1 MKGKNFPGETR
12 DDMGSLF
19 HKLKRKPQPTCAAV
33 IVAAGNASRMQGV
46 DKIMA
51 ELGGKPVIGYTLSAF
66 ESCPL
71 VQQVVVVTRS
81 DLIVP
86 IGEVCKTYGLTKV
99 TKVVTGGEDRSHSV
113 LIGLSEVDQAVD
125 YIAIHDGAR
134 PFVSQQVLEDAIK
147 MAWKTSAAAPAIPVN
162 DTIKTAENSQVT
174 GTPDRSKL
182 FAVQTPQVFDA
193 DLIRGALHHCI
204 EHHIA
209 LTDDCSAVEQ
219 IGKVVTLT
227 EGDRRNLKITT
238 QFDLVIGEAIAACQ
252 DAT

>member
-1 MKGKNFPGETR
+1 
-12 DDMGSLF
+12 MGSLF
-19 HKLKRKPQPTCAAV
+19 HKFKRKPQPTCAAV

-51 ELGGKPVIGYTLSAF
+51 EIGDKPVIGHTLAAF
-66 ESCPL
+66 EACPL
-71 VQQVVVVTRS
+71 VGQVVVVTRA

-86 IGEVCKTYGLTKV
+86 IGEVCKTYGFSKV
-99 TKVVTGGEDRSHSV
+99 TRVVTGGADRSHSV
-113 LIGLSEVDQAVD
+113 LIGLSEVDQGVD
-125 YIAIHDGAR
+125 FIAIHDGAR
-134 PFVSQQVLEDAIK
+134 PFVSQQVLEAAITT
-147 MAWKTSAAAPAIPVN
+147 AQKTGAAAPAIPVN
-162 DTIKTAENSQVT
+162 DTIKTAEHSLVT

-204 EHHIA
+204 ERHIP

-219 IGKVVTLT
+219 IGKAVTLT
-227 EGDRRNLKITT
+227 DGDRRNLKITT
-238 QFDLVIGEAIAACQ
+238 QFDLVIGEAIAAWQ

>member
-1 MKGKNFPGETR
+1 MSSF
-12 DDMGSLF
+12 F
-19 HKLKRKPQPTCAAV
+19 HRFKRKATPSCGAV

-51 ELGGKPVIGYTLSAF
+51 EIGDKPVIAHTLAAF
-66 ESCPL
+66 EACGL
-71 VQQVVVVTRS
+71 VREVIVVTRS

-86 IGEVCKTYGLTKV
+86 IGDVCKTYGFSKV

-113 LIGLSEVDQAVD
+113 LIGLGEVSRDVD

-134 PFVSQQVLEDAIK
+134 PFVSQQVLEDTITTAFR
-147 MAWKTSAAAPAIPVN
+147 TSAAAPAIPVN
-162 DTIKTAENSQVT
+162 DTIKTAEQGLVT

-193 DLIRGALHHCI
+193 DLIRGALHHCV
-204 EHHIA
+204 EQKLP
-209 LTDDCSAVEQ
+209 LTDDCSAVER

-227 EGDRRNLKITT
+227 QGDRRNIKITT
-238 QFDLVIGEAIAACQ
+238 QFDLVVGEAIATWQ